1 MPVEGII
8 EEDEEGEL
16 VIVLREK
23 DESMTAREKFFKKFE
38 RNMCPAD
45 IYDPHSP
52 PQKKRL
58 DNDLTI

>member
-23 DESMTAREKFFKKFE
+23 SESMTAREKFFQKFE

-45 IYDPHSP
+45 LYDLYP
-52 PQKKRL
+52 PEKK
-58 DNDLTI
+58 T

>member
-1 MPVEGII
+1 MPVEGIV

-23 DESMTAREKFFKKFE
+23 SESMTAREKLLQKFE

-45 IYDPHSP
+45 LYDQYP
-52 PQKKRL
+52 PEKK
-58 DNDLTI
+58 T